1 MRAKICIHAAFVAA
15 LLGTGPSDP
24 FAALFGIG
32 PAQAK
37 DYYTRKRV
45 NGRWITGRFPKR
57 STGIAKAPADTAK
70 APADTAQAAVA
81 EAVQAPLPAAAT
93 RPQDVSTPAGA
104 PSLQEQDRLL
114 PLQKALERRA
124 RSMAAREPRVGPD
137 IKSVTYDFDKGRKT
151 ITFLDGTVTEEPL
164 DPVATGQTD
173 LRR

>member
-24 FAALFGIG
+24 LAALFGIG

-57 STGIAKAPADTAK
+57 STGIAKAPADTA
-70 APADTAQAAVA
+70 QAAVA
-81 EAVQAPLPAAAT
+81 EAVPAPPPAAAT
-93 RPQDVSTPAGA
+93 RPQDVSTPAGP
-104 PSLQEQDRLL
+104 PSIQEQDRLL
-114 PLQKALERRA
+114 PLQRALEQRA

-164 DPVATGQTD
+164 DPIATGQTD